1 MAAAKEMKPRAVP
14 QGICSSGQG
23 GDTDEMVWVGF
34 LDSLPV
40 IGSVKEAVEWVLA
53 LGEGDPMLAAEK
65 QEKMM
70 VALGLQKETSGR
82 SSGRSSGFSSAD
94 EGDAGAAMAG
104 TDAAVHG
111 TGKRE
116 RGREGVPL
124 ISLTSYI
131 ENMASKGK
139 KGSVS
144 QEAGQQQKKMIEIK
158 NMIQEAFR
166 RIDPD
171 YQIGK
176 QVLKDTGVRSERGE
190 HVINNDVLKFHIKI
204 EQKFLTE
211 RRVQRDVECPLDE
224 IIQND
229 IMYEMVAEF
238 EPYELYINVNAVI
251 YGFYCGVLRI
261 TLLMLLE
268 PTSQMN
274 SNPLPA
280 VQNWRIQMLR
290 RTEEV
295 NWRDEADRI
304 ITNMNACQAYV
315 DPFAKVKWTGN
326 SSAKLR
332 KFEAA
337 RESVAV
343 MYQDIRGPGYFGKLS
358 VSV

>member
-34 LDSLPV
+34 LDFLPV

-94 EGDAGAAMAG
+94 EGELLHASHAC
-104 TDAAVHG
+104 
-111 TGKRE
+111 
-116 RGREGVPL
+116 VPL

-139 KGSVS
+139 KGSRS

-158 NMIQEAFR
+158 NMIEEAFR

-171 YQIGK
+171 YQIDE
-176 QVLKDTGVRSERGE
+176 QLLKDTGVRSRRGE
-190 HVINNDVLKFHIKI
+190 HVINNDVLKFHTKI
-204 EQKFLTE
+204 LTE
-211 RRVQRDVECPLDE
+211 RGIQRDVQCPLKRS
-224 IIQND
+224 IQND

-261 TLLMLLE
+261 ALWKLLE
-268 PTSQMN
+268 PTSQMK

-280 VQNWRIQMLR
+280 VQNWRIQMHR

-295 NWRDEADRI
+295 NWRDEAGRI
-304 ITNMNACQAYV
+304 ITNMNVHQAYV

-326 SSAKLR
+326 SHANLTKCSGHVPRHTWTWLLW
-332 KFEAA
+332 E
-337 RESVAV
+337 
-343 MYQDIRGPGYFGKLS
+343 I
-358 VSV
+358 VSFCLDG

>member
-94 EGDAGAAMAG
+94 EGELLHASHAC
-104 TDAAVHG
+104 
-111 TGKRE
+111 
-116 RGREGVPL
+116 VPL

-171 YQIGK
+171 YQIDE
-176 QVLKDTGVRSERGE
+176 QLLKDTGVRSRRGE
-190 HVINNDVLKFHIKI
+190 HVINNDVLKFHTKI
-204 EQKFLTE
+204 LTE
-211 RRVQRDVECPLDE
+211 RGIQRDVQCPLKRS
-224 IIQND
+224 IQND
-229 IMYEMVAEF
+229 IIIA
-238 EPYELYINVNAVI
+238 LW
-251 YGFYCGVLRI
+251 
-261 TLLMLLE
+261 MLLE
-268 PTSQMN
+268 PTSQMR

-280 VQNWRIQMLR
+280 VQNWRIQMHR

-332 KFEAA
+332 KFEDA

-343 MYQDIRGPGYFGKLS
+343 MYQDTRGPGYFGKLS

>member
-94 EGDAGAAMAG
+94 EGELLHASHAC
-104 TDAAVHG
+104 
-111 TGKRE
+111 
-116 RGREGVPL
+116 VPL

-158 NMIQEAFR
+158 NMIEEAFH

-171 YQIGK
+171 YQIDEK
-176 QVLKDTGVRSERGE
+176 LLTDTGVRSRRGE
-190 HVINNDVLKFHIKI
+190 HVINNNVLKFHTKI
-204 EQKFLTE
+204 LTE
-211 RRVQRDVECPLDE
+211 RGIQRDVQCPLKRS
-224 IIQND
+224 IQND

-261 TLLMLLE
+261 ALWKLLE
-268 PTSQMN
+268 TTSKKKTVK
-274 SNPLPA
+274 SNAA

-295 NWRDEADRI
+295 NWRDEADCI
-304 ITNMNACQAYV
+304 ITNMNVHQAYV
-315 DPFAKVKWTGN
+315 DPFAKEKWTGN
-326 SSAKLR
+326 SRAKLR

-343 MYQDIRGPGYFGKLS
+343 MYQDIRGPGYFENLS
-358 VSV
+358 VSG

>member
-1 MAAAKEMKPRAVP
+1 MEAKEMKPRAVP
-14 QGICSSGQG
+14 QGTCSSGHG

-34 LDSLPV
+34 LDSVPV

-65 QEKMM
+65 MM

-82 SSGRSSGFSSAD
+82 SFGRSSGFSSAD
-94 EGDAGAAMAG
+94 EGDACADMAG

-111 TGKRE
+111 
-116 RGREGVPL
+116 VPL
-124 ISLTSYI
+124 ISLSSYI

-139 KGSVS
+139 KGSRS
-144 QEAGQQQKKMIEIK
+144 QEADQQQKKMIGIK
-158 NMIQEAFR
+158 NMIEEVFR

-171 YQIGK
+171 FHIDEQL
-176 QVLKDTGVRSERGE
+176 LKDTGVRSERGE
-190 HVINNDVLKFHIKI
+190 HVINNDVLKFHKKI
-204 EQKFLTE
+204 ENFLTNSCD
-211 RRVQRDVECPLDE
+211 VQCPLDKS
-224 IIQND
+224 IQND

-238 EPYELYINVNAVI
+238 ELDEPYINVNSVI
-251 YGFYCGVLRI
+251 YRVYCGVLKFA
-261 TLLMLLE
+261 LFKLLE
-268 PTSQMN
+268 PNHHMMFS
-274 SNPLPA
+274 SFPA
-280 VQNWRIQMLR
+280 VQNWMRKMHR

-326 SSAKLR
+326 SPDNLR

-337 RESVAV
+337 RQSVAV
-343 MYQDIRGPGYFGKLS
+343 MYQVTCGTFYIVRNHQSRWFF
-358 VSV
+358 

>member
-94 EGDAGAAMAG
+94 EGELLHASHAC
-104 TDAAVHG
+104 
-111 TGKRE
+111 
-116 RGREGVPL
+116 VPL

-171 YQIGK
+171 YQIDE
-176 QVLKDTGVRSERGE
+176 QLLKDTGVRSRRGE
-190 HVINNDVLKFHIKI
+190 HVINNDVLKFHTKI
-204 EQKFLTE
+204 LTE
-211 RRVQRDVECPLDE
+211 RGIQRDVQCPLKRS
-224 IIQND
+224 IQND

-261 TLLMLLE
+261 ALWMLLE
-268 PTSQMN
+268 PTSQMR

-280 VQNWRIQMLR
+280 VQNWRIQMHR

-332 KFEAA
+332 KFEDA

-343 MYQDIRGPGYFGKLS
+343 MYQDTRGPGYFGKLS

>member
-1 MAAAKEMKPRAVP
+1 MYHMHARTWWELTLQSMVQERGSEGGQVEDPSKVHPVNKAGIQRAKARN
-14 QGICSSGQG
+14 
-23 GDTDEMVWVGF
+23 
-34 LDSLPV
+34 
-40 IGSVKEAVEWVLA
+40 
-53 LGEGDPMLAAEK
+53 
-65 QEKMM
+65 
-70 VALGLQKETSGR
+70 
-82 SSGRSSGFSSAD
+82 
-94 EGDAGAAMAG
+94 AGAL
-104 TDAAVHG
+104 
-111 TGKRE
+111 TGHQT
-116 RGREGVPL
+116 GCPAPACIDWTSVPL

-171 YQIGK
+171 YQIDE
-176 QVLKDTGVRSERGE
+176 QLLKDTGVRSRRGE
-190 HVINNDVLKFHIKI
+190 HVINNDVLKFHTKI
-204 EQKFLTE
+204 LTE
-211 RRVQRDVECPLDE
+211 RGIQRDVQCPLKRS
-224 IIQND
+224 IQND

-261 TLLMLLE
+261 ALLMLLE
-268 PTSQMN
+268 PTSQMK

-295 NWRDEADRI
+295 NWRDEADCI

-326 SSAKLR
+326 SHANLTKCSGHVPRHTWTWLLW
-332 KFEAA
+332 E
-337 RESVAV
+337 
-343 MYQDIRGPGYFGKLS
+343 I
-358 VSV
+358 VSFCLDG